1 MRQMATYR
9 ERIINKFDELLGNE
23 GLSNDLE
30 KSIFEWASDIV
41 NKQDLGSNR
50 EEIFKNYYLDKVI
63 HLFQNLNESSS
74 IGNDYLKKSVLSGN
88 IDIKNLPY
96 MTPQDLFP
104 SHWEKLKEK
113 QKAQDEFLYLKK
125 PEAATD
131 EFKCGKCKERKCT
144 YYELQ
149 TRSIDEPM
157 TKFVRCLN
165 CDHRWRMSA

>member
-1 MRQMATYR
+1 MTDYR
-9 ERIINKFDELLGNE
+9 DKIVEKFDELLDNE
-23 GLSNDLE
+23 GLANELE
-30 KSIFEWASDIV
+30 KSIYEWACSKVENDDI
-41 NKQDLGSNR
+41 KQN
-50 EEIFKNYYLDKVI
+50 YLDKVVQI
-63 HLFQNLNESSS
+63 YLNLNPDSS
-74 IGNDYLKKSVLSGN
+74 IRNNYLLNSLMNGEIDVKS
-88 IDIKNLPY
+88 LPG

-104 SHWEKLKEK
+104 GHWEQLKEK

-131 EFKCGKCKERKCT
+131 EFKCGKCKQRKCT